1 VSTATAKQVLFEPI
15 FSNNPIALQILGI
28 CSALAV
34 TTSMQ
39 LSVVM
44 GLAVCTVTGL
54 ANLAVSLIRS
64 QIPSNIRIIVQMTI
78 IATLVIVVDQI
89 LRAYAYE
96 LSKQLSVFVG
106 LIITNCIVMGRAEAF
121 AMQNGPAMSFVDGVG
136 NGLGYAV
143 ILLFV
148 AFFRELLGSGKLFG
162 VEILP
167 LVNDGGWYVPNG
179 MLLLPPSA
187 FFLIG
192 IFIWIVRTWDKGQV
206 EAPDYKMSAHRV
218 KEAF

>member
-1 VSTATAKQVLFEPI
+1 MSTASAKEVLFEPV

-96 LSKQLSVFVG
+96 ISKQLSVFVG

-121 AMQNGPAMSFVDGVG
+121 AMQNGPGMSFLDGVG

-148 AFFRELLGSGKLFG
+148 AFFRELLGAGKLFG
-162 VEILP
+162 VEIFAT
-167 LVNDGGWYVPNG
+167 VNDGGWYVPNG
-179 MLLLPPSA
+179 LLLLPPSA

-192 IFIWIVRTWDKGQV
+192 IFIWALRSWKTDQI